1 MLRPAARSKPR
12 TRRIGRG
19 GQAAVAYALLAP
31 SLVGALGF
39 LLAPV
44 VIVLVLSL
52 FDWKLLSTPEFIG
65 LANYR
70 KLFTDSGVWHPP
82 LVTLY
87 SVIIC
92 VRGTTILS
100 LLLALLVDRKL

>member
-1 MLRPAARSKPR
+1 MLRPAPR
-12 TRRIGRG
+12 RTQRIGAYK
-19 GQAAVAYALLAP
+19 QTAAAYALLAP
-31 SLVGALGF
+31 SLVGVLGF

-70 KLFTDSGVWHPP
+70 KLFTDSDVWHSL

-87 SVIIC
+87 YVIIC
-92 VRGTTILS
+92 VPGTCWK
-100 LLLALLVDRKL
+100 V